1 MHDIDPA
8 ATALLDAWK
17 AMDEGG
23 YLAAFADTFRTIDPY
38 GETTTPDGVKE
49 HIQII
54 RHNWT
59 DLDYVID
66 DGFAA
71 GDRAVIAYTI
81 SMTGTAGGWEGKRVS
96 LPCMAMVRTEG
107 GKIAEW
113 REQFDTGVLLRA
125 RKKAA

>member
-17 AMDEGG
+17 AMDEDG

-54 RHNWT
+54 RQNWK
-59 DLDYVID
+59 DLDYVVD
-66 DGFAA
+66 DAFSAD
-71 GDRAVIAYTI
+71 DRAVIAYTI

-113 REQFDTGVLLRA
+113 REQFDTGVLVRA